1 VCFLIVARD
10 VDGRWLSAG
19 RDLCPPWGAI
29 KNWVKL
35 VLLLP
40 HFPPQKKSVPK
51 RGNKKLEVVLAALK
65 TWPKTHFPASLFPN
79 SNY

>member
-1 VCFLIVARD
+1 VSTL
-10 VDGRWLSAG
+10 GRHKKLGKTCPALAPLSH
-19 RDLCPPWGAI
+19 P
-29 KNWVKL
+29 
-35 VLLLP
+35 
-40 HFPPQKKSVPK
+40 KKSVPK